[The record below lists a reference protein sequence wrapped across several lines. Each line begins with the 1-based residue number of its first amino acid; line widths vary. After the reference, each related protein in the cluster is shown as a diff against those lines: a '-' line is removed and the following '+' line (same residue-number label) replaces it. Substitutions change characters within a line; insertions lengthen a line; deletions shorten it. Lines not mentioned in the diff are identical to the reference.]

1 MDEALRN
8 AARGAGHLRRW
19 GLACL
24 VALAPVI
31 LCPDAPAAED
41 EAAATWTR
49 AHVALPRLATRQRP
63 VLGRLGDADVQLGL
77 SAVPA
82 GLSVPAVL
90 LLHGCSGIGAEEES
104 AKLFFMELG
113 YPVFM
118 PDSFARRGRQSNCAV
133 RAVQTALAPGTPHL
147 RLAEID
153 YALAALAALGFV
165 ERVFLVGYSEGGLAV
180 AAVERSPLP
189 LAGIVVL
196 AWHCQGREPHV
207 GIKAPPDVPVLAVI
221 GDNDPW
227 YKARAGR
234 HCGEVFGER
243 RRAISLVL
251 PGNGHEV
258 LTSESPANAA
268 RALDAIR
275 AFLATN

>member
-1 MDEALRN
+1 MDGALTI

-19 GLACL
+19 RLA
-24 VALAPVI
+24 ALAALALLVF
-31 LCPDAPAAED
+31 CPDARAAED
-41 EAAATWTR
+41 EVAATWDR
-49 AHVALPRLATRQRP
+49 AHVALPRLAAGQRP
-63 VLGRLGDADVQLGL
+63 VLGRLRDADVQVAL
-77 SAVPA
+77 SALSA
-82 GLSVPAVL
+82 GLRVPAVL

-104 AKLFFMELG
+104 AKLFFMERG

-118 PDSFARRGRQSNCAV
+118 PDSFARPGRQSNCAV
-133 RAVQTALAPGTPHL
+133 RTAQTALAPGTPYL

-153 YALAALAALGFV
+153 YALAAIAALGFV

-180 AAVERSPLP
+180 AAIEQSPLP

-196 AWHCQGREPHV
+196 SWHCQGREPYV
-207 GIKAPPDVPVLAVI
+207 GIKAPPEVPALAVI

-234 HCGEVFGER
+234 HCGEVFGDR
-243 RRAISLVL
+243 RRAVSLVL

-258 LTSESPANAA
+258 FTSSSPASAA

-275 AFLATN
+275 TFLATN